1 MNQGKKRKIIAVD
14 GLAASGKSTLAR
26 MLADK
31 LNFVCFSTGLLY
43 RALAWAAWSK
53 NLKFDG
59 PESLANFLNTLRV
72 EPYLSESKQVLVRID
87 GKQPG
92 EEIYSRAVSEL
103 ASVLAAEPQL
113 REFLLPIQR
122 SACPENS
129 MVVEGRDIGTVV
141 FPDAD
146 LKFFVAADIGL
157 RADRRL
163 AQRSSAGDKAL
174 KLEIEKELLERDRR
188 DTERA
193 FSPTVRAQDALLIDN
208 SAHTLTSVLESM
220 YHHVLQRGLVK

>member
-1 MNQGKKRKIIAVD
+1 MNQGKKRIIIAVD

-26 MLADK
+26 MLAEK

-43 RALAWAAWSK
+43 RALAWAAWRDNFK
-53 NLKFDG
+53 LAG
-59 PESLANFLNTLRV
+59 PESLASFLKTLHV
-72 EPYLSESKQVLVRID
+72 EPYLSESKQVLVRLN
-87 GKQPG
+87 GKLPG
-92 EEIYSRAVSEL
+92 EEIYSREVSEQ
-103 ASVLAAEPQL
+103 ASVLAAQPQL

-122 SACPENS
+122 SACPDSS

-146 LKFFVAADIGL
+146 LKFFVTADIGL

-163 AQRSSAGDKAL
+163 AQRSNIEDKAL

-193 FSPTVRAQDALLIDN
+193 LSPTVRARDALLIDN